1 MIFRTKRRMTLCL
14 CLLSALLVFIWGNSL
29 LPASVSGALS
39 QWVRDLLGFTS
50 QGSAEAGEGLLR
62 KIAHF
67 SEFSLLG
74 ATLGWLYAMLLKK
87 QYAVAAVSLL
97 LGAATACVDETLQ
110 GFSPGRNPSL
120 IDVGID
126 TAGVA
131 VGIGLLLTGYILFS
145 KKKSFGGTFL

>member
-1 MIFRTKRRMTLCL
+1 MISRTNRRMTLCL
-14 CLLSALLVFIWGNSL
+14 CLLAALLIFIWGNSL
-29 LPASVSGALS
+29 LPASASSALS

-50 QGSAEAGEGLLR
+50 HGSAEAGEGVLR

-74 ATLGWLYAMLLKK
+74 MTLSWLYAMLLQK
-87 QYAVAAVSLL
+87 QPVVAAASLL
-97 LGAATACVDETLQ
+97 CGITAACVDETLQ

-120 IDVGID
+120 IDVSID

-131 VGIGLLLTGYILFS
+131 LGIGLLLTGYIILKNIKFWR
-145 KKKSFGGTFL
+145 KTK